1 MVDITV
7 ELHFKVSVRGVKEKI
22 ITREEKKMEEVCVC
36 VFCVYVCVF
45 CVYVC
50 VFCVYVCVFCVCVCI
65 LCV

>member
-50 VFCVYVCVFCVCVCI
+50 V
-65 LCV
+65 